1 MIDDIKRPKPS
12 LKEIFPPK
20 LTARPVTT
28 ERPTFQPTP
37 VAPRNEK
44 HYQIVEEPERG
55 SRRKLYLWL
64 VVFLV
69 LIGAGFILFGSFAS
83 AVVTVVPKQATLS
96 LNEVITAYDKPT
108 SAEELAFQIMS
119 IEESASKMITA
130 KGVEKVDK
138 KASGQITVYN
148 SHSVVSQKLISSTRF
163 ESPTGLI
170 FRIPS
175 AVVVPGFTKNAKGEI
190 TPGRVEV
197 TVIADQPG
205 SNYNLGL
212 VDWTIPGFK
221 NDPKY
226 KNFIGKSKT
235 PMTGGA
241 SGERRVADKTDEAK
255 TREELKQV
263 LTDKLKARAQSELLD
278 TFVLYPNSLAI
289 QFSSADSI
297 TPGEALATEMVE
309 VKEQAK
315 LWAVIFNRSEFES
328 YLIKRKK
335 VDLKEVYEIVNITD
349 LKFNMSATDLAR
361 LNSNPDKLDFSLIG
375 EANLVASFN
384 RQELVT
390 KLLGLKKS
398 DYSKV
403 FQTYL
408 AIKSA
413 SAVFKPPWINHFP
426 TDPKKITIETV
437 IK

>member
-108 SAEELAFQIMS
+108 SAEELAFKIMS

-148 SHSVVSQKLISSTRF
+148 SKSVISQKLISSTRF

-197 TVIADQPG
+197 KVIADQPG

-263 LTDKLKARAQSELLD
+263 LTDKLKARAQS
-278 TFVLYPNSLAI
+278 
-289 QFSSADSI
+289 
-297 TPGEALATEMVE
+297 
-309 VKEQAK
+309 
-315 LWAVIFNRSEFES
+315 
-328 YLIKRKK
+328 
-335 VDLKEVYEIVNITD
+335 
-349 LKFNMSATDLAR
+349 
-361 LNSNPDKLDFSLIG
+361 
-375 EANLVASFN
+375 
-384 RQELVT
+384 
-390 KLLGLKKS
+390 
-398 DYSKV
+398 
-403 FQTYL
+403 
-408 AIKSA
+408 
-413 SAVFKPPWINHFP
+413 
-426 TDPKKITIETV
+426 
-437 IK
+437 